1 MDERNMTIEQFAEQL
16 VKIIFEFLNGKEE
29 G

>member
-1 MDERNMTIEQFAEQL
+1 MDENKLTAERFAEQL